1 MTHERAYEILGISP
15 NTSLKEARRV
25 YRALAKVHHPDKN
38 PTNNAESTFH
48 LVQEAWKYIQDDL
61 EDKEVEAAK
70 EFETTKVTSQDIA
83 ELEFKKAIE
92 KQHQLYKEAIE
103 YKQPEW
109 NTIQRAYE
117 AYRAHLGNG
126 TPPIIELQG
135 PGEFSDGNF
144 YYGVDDLRCNRS
156 YKKIAFGDHDTYICQ
171 SKSQADEVLIDGL
184 NCTIQLYPISLER
197 IVLLRDAY
205 DTPIYKDGIYNYI
218 KTRQFVEGKLRNV
231 YMHLQYKIKD
241 AHNGVFPDLIHGVN
255 AIILER
261 DVRECTNHKSVY
273 NYIKKCST
281 SPASKWLYEERPETL
296 PEGLPRVAFR
306 IKKHQKVEVQPAGKT
321 RTETILQD
329 NFPYI
334 YHHPIE
340 MPDAQ
345 ELLPHKSIG
354 LFSKF
359 NGWRASWKKETLLW
373 PDGVERDTY
382 RRLHKERDG
391 DPPKQIDPLTLTGD
405 ALQQFPSAKYPD
417 LVDGLN
423 CHVKIYD

>member
-15 NTSLKEARRV
+15 NTPLKDAKKA
-25 YRALAKVHHPDKN
+25 YRTLAKVHHPDKN
-38 PTNNAESTFH
+38 PTRNAGSTFH
-48 LVQEAWKYIQDDL
+48 LVQEAWKHIQDDL
-61 EDKEVEAAK
+61 EEEEVEAA
-70 EFETTKVTSQDIA
+70 EVTPQDKT
-83 ELEFKKAIE
+83 ESEFKKAIE
-92 KQHQLYKEAIE
+92 KQRQLYKEAME
-103 YKQPEW
+103 SKQPEW

-135 PGEFSDGNF
+135 PGELSDGNA

-156 YKKIAFGDHDTYICQ
+156 YKKMSFGEHDTYICQ
-171 SKSQADEVLIDGL
+171 SKSQADEILIDGL
-184 NCTIQLYPISLER
+184 NCSIQLYPISLER
-197 IVLLRDAY
+197 IVLLRDAD

-218 KTRQFVEGKLRNV
+218 KTRQFVRGELRNV

-241 AHNGVFPDLIHGVN
+241 THNGVFPDLIHGVN

-261 DVRECTNHKSVY
+261 DASECTNHKSVY
-273 NYIKKCST
+273 DYIKKCSI
-281 SPASKWLYEERPETL
+281 SPASKWINEDRPETL

-306 IKKHQKVEVQPAGKT
+306 IKKYRKIEIQPAGET
-321 RTETILQD
+321 RTKTILQN

-345 ELLPHKSIG
+345 ELLPHKNVS
-354 LFSKF
+354 LFSESI
-359 NGWRASWKKETLLW
+359 GWRASWKKETLMW

-382 RRLHKERDG
+382 RRLFKERDG

-405 ALQQFPSAKYPD
+405 ALDEFSLAKYPD

-423 CHVKIYD
+423 CHVRIFD